1 MDLPIAFPQ
10 NSKFQNLKK
19 FQSSPVLY
27 MEEAVEQ
34 FGAPVDL
41 NLPMGDFVVT
51 NSPKHAHQILVT
63 QQEKYQKS
71 KGYREIAR
79 VLGNGLLT
87 ADGEQWHKQ
96 RKALQPS
103 FHKTDLRKLLPAVW
117 KTGEAFLKDQSDSSS
132 LDLSEEMG
140 RLTLNVLLNSLINY
154 QDEQLKEKMIA
165 DVVFS
170 QEFITNRI
178 RSPFKVPVWVPTKQ
192 NRKYHKMMKEVN
204 GLIKKCIQ
212 ERQQLDQDKFNDILT
227 VLMQNH
233 DADAEFIKIR
243 DELMTFFIAGHET
256 SALGLAWG
264 FHMLAW
270 HPEVQQKLYDEVRVI
285 QKLEDI
291 DLVNFSNVRYL
302 QLTVKEILRKYPP
315 IWNIVRMAKEDD
327 KLDGY
332 TISKGKQV
340 MMNIYLIH
348 NNGEYWDSP
357 DNFNPERFEELSLK
371 DKLQYMPF
379 GAGPRFCI
387 GNNFAIFEMMILLL
401 QLVRAFELIPLTQKD
416 TGFNPLL
423 TLRPDQPLMVKLK
436 ARDTVS

>member
-1 MDLPIAFPQ
+1 MDLPIAFPE

-19 FQSSPVLY
+19 FQGSPVLY
-27 MEEAVEQ
+27 MQEAVEK

-51 NSPKHAHQILVT
+51 NSPKHAHRILAT
-63 QQEKYQKS
+63 HQDRYQKS

-79 VLGNGLLT
+79 VLGHGLLT
-87 ADGEQWHKQ
+87 ADGEQWHQQ

-103 FHKTDLRKLLPAVW
+103 FHKNDLRKLLPSVW
-117 KTGEAFLKDQSDSSS
+117 NTGTSFIHGLQPNTT

-154 QDEQLKEKMIA
+154 QDEVLKEKMIA

-192 NRKYHKMMKEVN
+192 NRRYHTMMKEVN
-204 GLIKKCIQ
+204 DLIRKCVRD
-212 ERQQLDQDKFNDILT
+212 RQQAGQDKFNDILT
-227 VLMQNH
+227 VLMQHH
-233 DADAEFIKIR
+233 DPDAEFMKIR

-264 FHMLAW
+264 FHMLAH
-270 HPEVQQKLYDEVRVI
+270 HPEVQQKLYDEVKGI
-285 QKLEDI
+285 EKLEDI
-291 DLVNFSNVRYL
+291 DLINFSNTEYL
-302 QLTVKEILRKYPP
+302 QLTVKEVLRRHPP
-315 IWNIVRMAKEDD
+315 IWNIVRMAREEDE
-327 KLDGY
+327 LDGY
-332 TISKGKQV
+332 RIAKGKQV
-340 MMNIYLIH
+340 MLNIYLIH
-348 NNGEYWDSP
+348 NNNEYWDAPES
-357 DNFNPERFEELSLK
+357 FNPERFKALSLK

-387 GNNFAIFEMMILLL
+387 GNNFAIFEMMILML
-401 QLVRAFELIPLTQKD
+401 QLVKAFELIPLTDKNV
-416 TGFNPLL
+416 GFNPLL
-423 TLRPDQPLMVKLK
+423 TLRPEQPLNVQLK
-436 ARDTVS
+436 ARQ